1 MLAHLCCPPQERFG
15 DEVLARVQKLGQV
28 PMTVKNDSG
37 QTVKWLLTKK
47 AIEERLSIDME
58 AAAKRISLSE
68 VLTVHGKADA
78 TIPYQDGEAFS
89 RLVLCFVCLLP
100 ASCCSSPLV
109 EVEKAVPSPVLDG
122 GASVHGCGQ
131 DCSY

>member
-1 MLAHLCCPPQERFG
+1 MHALNEEHLEHSHLPCTAVLLQERFG

-89 RLVLCFVCLLP
+89 RCVLSVFMCCVFCF
-100 ASCCSSPLV
+100 
-109 EVEKAVPSPVLDG
+109 
-122 GASVHGCGQ
+122 
-131 DCSY
+131 